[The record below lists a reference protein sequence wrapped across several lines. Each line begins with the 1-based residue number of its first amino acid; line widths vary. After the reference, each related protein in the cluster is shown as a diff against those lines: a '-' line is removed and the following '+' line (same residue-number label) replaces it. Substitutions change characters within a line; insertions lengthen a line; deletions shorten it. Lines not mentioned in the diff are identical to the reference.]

1 MPDLHNL
8 LLENAIHAYAY
19 HRILTDV
26 KGRPVDYEYLEVN
39 PAFISIIGKTRQEI
53 IGKRIT
59 EIFPG
64 IEKDEFN
71 WIEFYGEVALNQQA
85 KQLKQN
91 SIVMNKWF
99 RISAFSP
106 EKGYF
111 ITLFDDIT
119 EETELAASQKEL
131 LKEVSIQERKFRTL
145 IEHSPDA
152 LLLLDRNSFVDC
164 NDAALR
170 LMGAGSRDQ
179 LIGKTPIDLSP
190 EFQPD
195 GSSSKARA
203 RQIINDVYNGIDQR
217 FEWQHTR
224 FDGTTFYAEVILTLI
239 PQGTESLIYTVIR
252 DISDRYRAEAE
263 LRRINEVFRVIVN
276 NSPDMIWMRDLNFN
290 MLYISPTVKWL
301 KGFTVEEAMI
311 RSLEENV
318 TPESFREVMRI
329 LQEEL
334 ELEKD
339 PRSDKTRRRRFESDE
354 ICKDG
359 SIIHT
364 ESIASFIR
372 DENGTAT
379 GFLGITRDITEQKGV
394 YLQLE
399 AARKKAEE
407 SDKLKSSFLANMSH
421 EIRTPMNS
429 IVGFAELLGDDD
441 LGPDERKKYI
451 EIIQKSSEYLL
462 TLVSDIIDISKIEA
476 GQLDLRKQAVDL
488 DEMMR
493 DLRLQ
498 ILPMRDRMG
507 KSHLGISLKGC
518 LCDQCTHVMVDP
530 IRIKQL
536 IINLVH
542 NALKFTE
549 SGMITIG
556 HEPVDKR
563 NFRFFVQDT
572 GPGISIEYQRI
583 IFNRFRQ
590 GDENLTRK
598 YGGTGLGLAIC
609 RGIVDLMGGTIGVN
623 SEPGQGSEFWFTL
636 PVVSKPQTPP
646 V

>member
-19 HRILTDV
+19 HHIVTDD
-26 KGRPVDYEYLEVN
+26 KGRPIDYEYLEVN
-39 PAFISIIGKTRQEI
+39 SAFLTIIGKTRQAVIGKKVTEI
-53 IGKRIT
+53 I
-59 EIFPG
+59 PG
-64 IEKDEFN
+64 IEKDEVN
-71 WIEFYGEVALNQQA
+71 WIEFFGEVALTQQP
-85 KQLKQN
+85 KQVKQHSALLK
-91 SIVMNKWF
+91 KWF
-99 RISAFSP
+99 RISVFSP

-119 EETELAASQKEL
+119 EETELVARQKEL
-131 LKEVSIQERKFRTL
+131 LQEVSIQEMKFRTL

-170 LMGAGSRDQ
+170 LMGAGSRDH
-179 LIGKTPIDLSP
+179 LIGKTPIELSP

-195 GSSSKARA
+195 GASSRERA

-224 FDGTTFYAEVILTLI
+224 IDGSTFYAEVILTLI
-239 PQGTESLIYTVIR
+239 PQGDESLIYTVIR

-276 NSPDMIWMRDLNFN
+276 NSPDMIWMRDLNFK
-290 MLYISPTVKWL
+290 MLYISPTVRWL

-318 TPESFREVMRI
+318 TPETFKEFRGI

-364 ESIASFIR
+364 ESIASFFR
-372 DENGTAT
+372 DENGVAI
-379 GFLGITRDITEQKGV
+379 GILGITRDITEQQGV
-394 YLQLE
+394 HLQLE

-407 SDKLKSSFLANMSH
+407 SDRLKSSFLANMSH

-441 LGPDERKKYI
+441 IGQDERKKYI

-488 DEMMR
+488 DEMMK

-498 ILPMRDRMG
+498 ILLMRDRMG
-507 KSHLGISLKGC
+507 KSHLDISVRDC
-518 LCDQCTHVMVDP
+518 LCDQCTHVVIDP

-536 IINLVH
+536 ITNLVH

-549 SGMITIG
+549 SGVITIG

-572 GPGISIEYQRI
+572 GPGISREYQRI

-609 RGIVDLMGGTIGVN
+609 RGIIDLMGGTIGVN
-623 SEPGQGSEFWFTL
+623 SEPGHGSEFWFIV
-636 PVVSKPQTPP
+636 PVVHTPP
-646 V
+646 SA

>member
-39 PAFISIIGKTRQEI
+39 PAFLTIIGKTRQEI